1 MTPAPRRVA
10 ERPGRDGDHGEAE
23 ITHLAGDWSWCPP
36 HDVHVAIAAALAA
49 AGARQASLTVA
60 LADDATLRTLNQR
73 YRGKD
78 APTNVLSFPTPAQ
91 AGAAADGYAGDVV
104 IAEETVL
111 AEAADMDK
119 PALHHLTHL
128 VVHGVLH
135 LMGYDHET
143 DPEAA
148 RMEAL
153 ETEILAGLA
162 IADPYA

>member
-1 MTPAPRRVA
+1 MRPAPRRGA
-10 ERPGRDGDHGEAE
+10 QRPVGDEDHGETE
-23 ITHLAGDWSWCPP
+23 IPHIAGDWSWCPP
-36 HDVHVAIAAALAA
+36 DAVRLAIDAALAG
-49 AGARQASLTVA
+49 AGARDASLTIA
-60 LADDATLRTLNQR
+60 LADDATLRTLNHR

-78 APTNVLSFPTPAQ
+78 APTNVLSFPTPAK
-91 AGAAADGYAGDVV
+91 AGAAAGGYVGDVV

-111 AEAADMDK
+111 AEAADEGK
-119 PALHHLTHL
+119 PPLHHMTHL

-143 DPEAA
+143 DADAA

-162 IADPYA
+162 IPDPYA